1 MENIPQRK
9 KLSLVGMWLRKR
21 RQANKEILSGIC
33 LYQIKYD
40 TTEYT
45 NYPTFDKK

>member
-9 KLSLVGMWLRKR
+9 KLSLIGMWLRKR
-21 RQANKEILSGIC
+21 RQTNKDTLSETC

-40 TTEYT
+40 TTEYID
-45 NYPTFDKK
+45 YSTFDKK